1 MPRSCLNLLR
11 LLACLVVISPCTASA
26 QDDWSRPWADSYDRP
41 PRVDVSASI
50 GFLAPTD
57 WSDLVLLGTLS
68 SVSGVLEQVLVR
80 DLRIDPD
87 VEYDGAVTYWRG
99 RYGFR
104 VQGGFSSSS
113 VSFGGPVTTADQASA
128 PGSPVTIGV
137 DTWMYD
143 VRGVV
148 GLVDYTPKTWA
159 WPYAFFGLGGITYDL
174 DQRISPPLLTFV
186 ERSRTLPNGNIDTI
200 VVADRDRQ
208 FLLSVDEL
216 GLETVFAF
224 SVGIGAD
231 FKIPLGPAGLGV
243 RVEASDHL
251 ASSPVSA
258 HIAELRNRGLLT
270 TDTGVGFGLVHH
282 LRAAAG
288 IVVQLG
294 R

>member
-1 MPRSCLNLLR
+1 MPRSCLIPLR
-11 LLACLVVISPCTASA
+11 LLACLVVIPPCAASA

-41 PRVDVSASI
+41 ARVDVSASI
-50 GFLAPTD
+50 GFMAPTD

-68 SVSGVLEQVLVR
+68 SVTGVLEQVLVR
-80 DLRIDPD
+80 DLRVDPET
-87 VEYDGAVTYWRG
+87 EYDGAVTYWRG

-104 VQGGFSSSS
+104 VQAGFSSSS
-113 VSFGGPVTTADQASA
+113 VVFGGPVTTAEQPSA
-128 PGSPVTIGV
+128 PGAPVNIGV

-148 GLVDYTPKTWA
+148 GLVDYAPKTWA

-174 DQRISPPLLTFV
+174 ERRISPPLLTFI

-200 VVADRDRQ
+200 VVADRDRD

-224 SVGIGAD
+224 SIGIGAD
-231 FKIPLGPAGLGV
+231 FRIPLGAGALGV

-251 ASSPVSA
+251 APSPVSA
-258 HIAELRNRGLLT
+258 HIAELRHAGFLT
-270 TDTGVGFGLVHH
+270 NDTGVGFGLVHH
-282 LRAAAG
+282 LRVAAG
-288 IVVQLG
+288 VVVQVG